1 MVDSD
6 GKPIKYGLKEIF
18 GGNRGVVLLPEG
30 TLVSK
35 LDPNPKDPNYI
46 HVIAWHNMKYR
57 EGYVNKS
64 AFTGKYEGGSPKD
77 VEVFLDDAYHTVHRA
92 ELLMKDIDTT
102 FKLDKHRPKVNKRV
116 ENLQKIL
123 DSVKAD
129 LKANKKGDLK
139 ITKEILE
146 QVKQEDEE
154 ALKINVVDKPGTM
167 QRISSSIFEKTNP
180 VTNEQ
185 QKVSDSVLFVPLT
198 DTWFQTN
205 NILKDHFNN
214 VIKDNSN
221 LNRIINESGEGIQ
234 VPDYANIKGWFNEF
248 EVLRSLI
255 KGTAAADSPEGKWL
269 FSITPDYEKRIKR
282 MIFVGGEAWKN
293 IADSKSKYAS
303 SVALSTSFGPLQ
315 ANPLQLL
322 MMHELNVNTDSGV
335 SLMGEDSH
343 VMV

>member
-1 MVDSD
+1 
-6 GKPIKYGLKEIF
+6 
-18 GGNRGVVLLPEG
+18 
-30 TLVSK
+30 
-35 LDPNPKDPNYI
+35 
-46 HVIAWHNMKYR
+46 
-57 EGYVNKS
+57 
-64 AFTGKYEGGSPKD
+64 
-77 VEVFLDDAYHTVHRA
+77 
-92 ELLMKDIDTT
+92 
-102 FKLDKHRPKVNKRV
+102 
-116 ENLQKIL
+116 
-123 DSVKAD
+123 
-129 LKANKKGDLK
+129 
-139 ITKEILE
+139 
-146 QVKQEDEE
+146 
-154 ALKINVVDKPGTM
+154 NVVDKPGTM

-343 VMV
+343 VMVEDTKAAWNSANKGEFSKKIAPDSDKLDDLFQSQSGIALTMLYGYMQKIKAKQPGSK